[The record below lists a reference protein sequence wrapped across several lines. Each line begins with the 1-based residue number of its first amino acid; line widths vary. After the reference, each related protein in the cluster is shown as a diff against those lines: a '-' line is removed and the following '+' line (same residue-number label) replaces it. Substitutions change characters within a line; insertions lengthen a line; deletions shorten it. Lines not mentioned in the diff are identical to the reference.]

1 MATVPGSG
9 VLSMLKLAR
18 EALYGDY
25 FGSGTITGSIGLY
38 ALVNGG
44 NQNSGN
50 TYPAV
55 NQDCLPNPASRTST
69 TLTGVRGAMGG
80 NAPRTLY
87 YNASIGAASNLTSGD
102 QLYTNSSLT
111 TAEGQTFNEQ
121 TGSSATSTICGAGSQ
136 IFFDT
141 NTSGQY
147 LGGTCQAT

>member
-25 FGSGTITGSIGLY
+25 NGSGTITGSIGLY

-69 TLTGVRGAMGG
+69 TLTGVRDGMGG

-121 TGSSATSTICGAGSQ
+121 TGSSATSTICGINFQ
-136 IFFDT
+136 IFFNT